1 MISTRLSWC
10 VRLSVEAVASSF
22 WTGMAT
28 KTNIP
33 ITAIDPAMAGGVR
46 IETEEVVTFDFS
58 FGGEGRINYIQSRVY
73 NCPGSAP
80 NATGNTSQLHSQLNS
95 RPD

>member
-1 MISTRLSWC
+1 MISNRHRWC
-10 VRLSVEAVASSF
+10 KRSSAEAVASSF

-46 IETEEVVTFDFS
+46 IETEEVVTFDIS
-58 FGGEGRINYIQSRVY
+58 FGYEDRINYIQ
-73 NCPGSAP
+73 P
-80 NATGNTSQLHSQLNS
+80 
-95 RPD
+95 